1 MHDSWYF
8 FLCVQIRNSTP
19 VKHTLKRRSLKDVN
33 NLPVGDLN
41 YLSIYMR
48 WFCGY
53 NLLNRTVTERMLKQ
67 KPQLVILPDRI
78 MAAFA
83 KTHLLQF

>member
-1 MHDSWYF
+1 MCS
-8 FLCVQIRNSTP
+8 NSKFNTGQT
-19 VKHTLKRRSLKDVN
+19 HTLKRRSLKDVN